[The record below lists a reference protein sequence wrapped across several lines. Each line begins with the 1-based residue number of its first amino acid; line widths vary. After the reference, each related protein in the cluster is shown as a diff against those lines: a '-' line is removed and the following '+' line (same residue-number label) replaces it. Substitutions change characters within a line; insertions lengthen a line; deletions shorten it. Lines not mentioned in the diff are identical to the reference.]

1 MRKALGLAY
10 CAAFVVA
17 AILLSIFSVACDAV
31 CPGQDVKELRA
42 EKRKLEIDIVR
53 LQNDNIAVEKTNE
66 DLAGK
71 NAELRKDQKVLAA
84 LADGRRVRYVLR
96 VSLRQVHYSLDWKK
110 QLADAANEANF
121 DLIVDKQSY
130 DDAKVGEDL
139 FNAFRVGSALAKGS
153 MGSWRI
159 QVEEKKTVVEQ

>member
-1 MRKALGLAY
+1 MLKRLEFWVFLTSLM
-10 CAAFVVA
+10 AAFLA
-17 AILLSIFSVACDAV
+17 AMLTACDAV

-42 EKRKLEIDIVR
+42 EKRKLEIDIAR
-53 LQNDNIAVEKTNE
+53 LQNDNISVEKMNE

-84 LADGRRVRYVLR
+84 IADGRRVRYVLK
-96 VSLRQVHYSLDWKK
+96 VSLRQIHYSLDWKK
-110 QLADAANEANF
+110 QFADAANEAKF
-121 DLIVDKQSY
+121 DLLVDKESY
-130 DDAKVGEDL
+130 DNARVGEDL

-159 QVEEKKTVVEQ
+159 QVEEKNTVVEQ